1 MWLTIK
7 VIINSDDIQYETK
20 FDLKGWKMKSVFIL
34 AAVVMMFAGCGSNSD
49 GSFGTNSVDGD
60 SVVTAEATVES
71 STTEVVVSTINEPSK
86 ISSLP
91 PVPTF
96 PSE

>member
-1 MWLTIK
+1 MWLIIK
-7 VIINSDDIQYETK
+7 VIKNSDDIQYETK

-34 AAVVMMFAGCGSNSD
+34 AAVVMMFAGCGSSSD

-60 SVVTAEATVES
+60 SVVATD
-71 STTEVVVSTINEPSK
+71 TTEVVVSTINEPSVVP
-86 ISSLP
+86 SLP